1 MRNLARSLVG
11 TLVLLVSLVAVTA
24 PAFAAF
30 TSTPSA
36 PSMTITSATL
46 AAPTGAS
53 ATSTN
58 CVVALSIKV
67 KVTWTATTSTFAD
80 GYQILRSSTNGGP
93 YSVVG
98 TVSGL
103 NTVTYTDSSVT
114 FSTTYY
120 YVVRATKVNWTSG
133 NSNQATVT
141 TLSAVCL

>member
-1 MRNLARSLVG
+1 MRNRARSLIG
-11 TLVLLVSLVAVTA
+11 TLFLLVPLVAGTT

-30 TSTPSA
+30 TSAPSP
-36 PSMTITSATL
+36 PSMTIASATL
-46 AAPTGAS
+46 AAPTGTSAS
-53 ATSTN
+53 NTN

-67 KVTWTATTSTFAD
+67 KVTWTATTSSFAD
-80 GYQILRSSTNGGP
+80 GYQILRSTTNGGP

-120 YVVRATKVNWTSG
+120 YVVRATKVNWTSA
-133 NSNQATVT
+133 NSNQATIT
-141 TLSAVCL
+141 TLNAVCL